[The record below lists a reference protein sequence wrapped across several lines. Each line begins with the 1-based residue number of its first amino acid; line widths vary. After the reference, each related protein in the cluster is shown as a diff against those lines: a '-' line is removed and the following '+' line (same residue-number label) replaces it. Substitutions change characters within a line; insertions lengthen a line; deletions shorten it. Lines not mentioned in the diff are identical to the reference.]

1 MKLMPVV
8 GKLFHKIFSHHL
20 RSAMMLLII
29 DNSVQRGFVTGLL
42 GVFEHIYTLL
52 AIMHLQDALINKHP
66 LKS

>member
-1 MKLMPVV
+1 
-8 GKLFHKIFSHHL
+8 
-20 RSAMMLLII
+20 MMLLII